1 MVYSRP
7 LIREECRGKRETL
20 LQAAIQVFAKKG
32 YIRTQ
37 IEEVAKAAKVAK
49 GTVYLYF
56 KSKDE
61 LFVQAMQE
69 AVHSQIQDVKKKV
82 EEYKTAYDRIQNFFH
97 LNLDYF
103 VSHPD
108 QTKFLINEFHQSQ
121 DFRKKNPT
129 FNPYGEYIQYINSLI
144 ESAIAEKSIKSVDS
158 IALTYIIIGTLEQI
172 IASWLMNPQS
182 VDVHFMMEEA
192 QTILMKGLSLRTGE
206 GV

>member
-61 LFVQAMQE
+61 LFIQAIHE
-69 AVHSQIQDVKKKV
+69 AVHSQIQGD
-82 EEYKTAYDRIQNFFH
+82 
-97 LNLDYF
+97 
-103 VSHPD
+103 
-108 QTKFLINEFHQSQ
+108 
-121 DFRKKNPT
+121 
-129 FNPYGEYIQYINSLI
+129 
-144 ESAIAEKSIKSVDS
+144 
-158 IALTYIIIGTLEQI
+158 
-172 IASWLMNPQS
+172 
-182 VDVHFMMEEA
+182 
-192 QTILMKGLSLRTGE
+192 
-206 GV
+206 